1 MIQCI
6 WPIQASLGE
15 GPLWDDRTQL
25 LWFVDI
31 KCGRIHCCDEK
42 GEGRCTFD
50 VGGSPSFIV
59 AHEAG
64 GFVVGNG
71 HSLWLFDGERLVREI
86 SRVAM
91 PAHNRMNDATVD
103 QRGRLWFGSM
113 DDRENQR
120 SGAVYLVDGD
130 QVAVMGGEAVITN
143 GPAISGNGRW
153 LYHVDTLDRTIWRF
167 EIDEGPQLAGGT
179 PFARIEEGAGTP
191 DGVSVD
197 AEDHV
202 WVALW
207 GGWGLR
213 RYAPSGQLVEEV
225 ALPCANV
232 TKVAFGGAGFRM
244 AFVTTAR
251 IGRSAAELEQEPL
264 AGGLFA
270 FAVETA
276 GRAMPL
282 CSISL

>member
-1 MIQCI
+1 MIRCI
-6 WPIQASLGE
+6 WPIKASLGE

-31 KCGRIHCCDEK
+31 MRGRIHCCDEK
-42 GEGRCTFD
+42 GEQRRTFD

-59 AHEAG
+59 AHAAG

-91 PAHNRMNDATVD
+91 PPNNRMNDATVD
-103 QRGRLWFGSM
+103 QQGRLWFGSM
-113 DDRENQR
+113 DNDGNQR
-120 SGAVYLVDGD
+120 TGAVHLAHGD
-130 QVAVMGGEAVITN
+130 KVTVMGGEAVITN
-143 GPAISGNGRW
+143 GPAVSGDGRW

-167 EIDEGPQLAGGT
+167 DIGEGPQLARGA
-179 PFARIEEGAGTP
+179 PFARIEQEAGTP
-191 DGVSVD
+191 DGVTLD
-197 AEDHV
+197 GEDHI
-202 WVALW
+202 WVGLW
-207 GGWGLR
+207 DGWGLR
-213 RYAPSGQLVEEV
+213 RYAPSGELIEEV

-232 TKVAFGGAGFRM
+232 TKVAFGGAGFRT

-251 IGRSAAELEQEPL
+251 IGRGAAELEREPL

-270 FAVETA
+270 FALETA

-282 CSISL
+282 CNIAL